1 MSSKAPDQHVAQII
15 ACDAGGTM
23 TDVMI
28 VDDEG
33 RFSIGKAST
42 SPHDQSVGYLESLRD
57 GFDNW
62 GIDFDRESESIL
74 AGVDAIVYAGTAML
88 NALIT
93 GTGSKV
99 GVIVRRGDEDI
110 FIHQRVSQSWLGLA
124 YADTLHHAAH
134 NYPPPLVPR
143 HLVKGVS
150 GRIDCFGKEA
160 IPLYEQEIRDAVG
173 VLLEQEVESIVV
185 CLLFSYINPVHELR
199 LAEIAR
205 ETMHARGRDIPVHLS
220 CKLAPTSREQ
230 GRLNTVWLHAAA
242 VDSGRKQYAMIE
254 QELHKRGYRNPLQV
268 VLSHGGVA
276 NIRYSRLHESAFSGP
291 IGGLLGARYMAQ
303 ALGVDNWLCADMGG
317 TSFDVGLIVGVE
329 PLIEREVNI
338 SRRVFNMPTLM
349 METITAGMGLYVSV
363 DPITKRITLGPES
376 AGADPGPVSYDK
388 GNDTPT
394 IMDCALIT
402 GLINPD
408 NYLGG
413 KVKLNLEKALRMLEE
428 KCAKPLNVDPYYIA
442 EGVLRL
448 IASQMKEQLRTTLSI
463 RGFSPADYNVLA
475 YGGAGPLLLALYT
488 EDLPFK
494 GVATVPWAA
503 GFSAFGAATVD
514 LMHRYEK
521 SAGIVIPH
529 GADEAW
535 KMAMGEVAN
544 AIWNELE
551 TQAREDFAEE
561 GLSVDEVAFKPLAFV
576 RYGAQMED
584 LEVLSPVARIAS
596 AADLDKL
603 LDVFEKQYERNYT
616 GVAKHERAGFEIF
629 DLGIEASLPK
639 SKPKLVRRPLGRPEP
654 DAGAIKGERRIYFDG
669 HWQNATLYEM
679 DALLPGNEVAG
690 PAVIEAATTTYFLPL
705 GRKVRMDELSVIWLT

>member
-1 MSSKAPDQHVAQII
+1 
-15 ACDAGGTM
+15 M
-23 TDVMI
+23 TDVII
-28 VDDEG
+28 VDEG
-33 RFSIGKAST
+33 GKFSIGKAST
-42 SPHDQSVGYLESLRD
+42 SPHDQSIGYLESLRD

-62 GIDFDRESESIL
+62 GMDFDRTAESIL
-74 AGVDAIVYAGTAML
+74 GGVDAIVYAGTTML

-99 GVIVRRGDEDI
+99 GVIVRRGDEDV
-110 FIHQRVSQSWLGLA
+110 FIHQRVSQSWLGLS

-134 NYPPPLVPR
+134 HYPPPLVPR
-143 HLVKGVS
+143 RLVKGVS
-150 GRIDCFGKEA
+150 GRIDCFGKEV
-160 IPLYEQEIRDAVG
+160 IPLHEQEIRDAVSI
-173 VLLEQEVESIVV
+173 LLDEDVESIAV
-185 CLLFSYINPVHELR
+185 CLLFSYINPAHELR

-205 ETMHARGRDIPVHLS
+205 ETMKARGRDIPVHLS
-220 CKLAPTSREQ
+220 CKLAPTCREQ

-242 VDSGRKQYAMIE
+242 VDSGRKQYERIE
-254 QELHKRGYRNPLQV
+254 NELHKRGYKNPLQV
-268 VLSHGGVA
+268 VLCHGGVA
-276 NIRYSRLHESAFSGP
+276 NIRYSRLHESTFSGP

-303 ALGVDNWLCADMGG
+303 ALGIDNWICADMGG
-317 TSFDVGLIVGVE
+317 TSFDVGLIIGQE

-338 SRRVFNMPTLM
+338 TRRVFNMPTLM
-349 METITAGMGLYVSV
+349 METITAGMGLYVTV
-363 DPITKRITLGPES
+363 DPITHRITLGPES

-388 GNDTPT
+388 GNETPT

-413 KVKLNLEKALRMLEE
+413 KVKLNAEKALRMLKE

-475 YGGAGPLLLALYT
+475 YGGAGPLLLALFT
-488 EDLPFK
+488 EGLPFR

-521 SAGIVIPH
+521 SADIVIPQ
-529 GADEAW
+529 GADDSW
-535 KMAMGEVAN
+535 KVKMGQATN
-544 AIWNELE
+544 AIWDELE
-551 TQAREDFAEE
+551 TQARDDFAEE
-561 GLSVDEVAFKPLAFV
+561 GLADDQVVFKPIAFV

-584 LEVLSPVARIAS
+584 LEVRSPVARISS
-596 AADLDKL
+596 AADMDHL
-603 LDVFEKQYERNYT
+603 LDVFEKQYEHNYA

-629 DLGIEASLPK
+629 DLGLEASLPK
-639 SKPKLVRRPLGRPEP
+639 AKPKLVRRSLVGREP
-654 DAGAIKGERRIYFDG
+654 DVRSIKGERRIYFDG
-669 HWQNATLYEM
+669 HWQTAVIYNM
-679 DALLPGNEVAG
+679 DALQPGNEVAG
-690 PAVIEAATTTYFLPL
+690 PAIIEAATTTYFLPS
-705 GRKVRMDELSVIWLT
+705 GRKVRLDDLSVLWLS